1 MTEPIP
7 SSQSHP
13 LADHPPSKMAFVN
26 RALAERR
33 EAQQWRS
40 LQPLTPVD
48 AVQVRKNDRLL
59 LNFSANDY
67 LGLSKQP
74 ALIEAAQRYTA
85 QYGTGATASRL
96 VAGTYPIHQQLE
108 EKLAIA
114 CGREAALLFNTG
126 FQANSS
132 VLAALLDRQSLVLGD
147 RLIHNSLLQGILASR
162 ARLIRYRHN
171 DLTHLESALKQAMT
185 QSYSRILIVTETV
198 FSMDGDRS
206 DVSALVQLAQQYNAI
221 LYLDDAHAVGVLGP
235 EGMGLAAQ
243 QAGVDVV
250 VGTFGK
256 AFGAFG
262 AFVTCSAQLRE
273 YLINCCPGLIYTT
286 ALPPAVIGAID
297 AALNLMP
304 QLEADRQRLSQG
316 ADWLR
321 KQLQSLGYGTGASST
336 HIIPLMIGDEEKTLQ
351 LSQQLED
358 AGILAIAIRPPTVA
372 KGASRL
378 RLTLSSHHRP
388 QHLNQLVQAI
398 GAFAEAIA

>member
-1 MTEPIP
+1 MTEPI
-7 SSQSHP
+7 SLSQSHP